1 MRDLDIVAQPF
12 NESTLQTLYNAE
24 ALQFVQNMSVS
35 KQPFFLFMAYE
46 QPHVPLFES
55 AHWPNVSRRGLFGD
69 VVMEMDAS
77 IGLIMDKVRELGMDR
92 NTMVLFTSDNG
103 AWINPGSGTN
113 TGGSVTVCVVS
124 GVCLIVDMKMA

>member
-12 NESTLQTLYNAE
+12 NESTLQTLYNEE

-103 AWINPGSGTN
+103 AWINPGSGIN